1 MEKIVSGYCR
11 AQDAARIVLCEEDS
25 GCWEADC
32 DYDMGCAYRDVC
44 EIGKQIRDLEEQ
56 A

>member
-11 AQDAARIVLCEEDS
+11 AQDAARIVLCEEDR

-32 DYDMGCAYRDVC
+32 DYDRGCAYRDVC
-44 EIGKQIRDLEEQ
+44 EIGKQIRNLEER